1 MARVIHAQLTP
12 QAREVLR
19 LRDGSINRAGR
30 TLHDWL
36 VHSFETTATSRA
48 QQASL
53 FAETIPVDD
62 DVPLLLEALARV
74 TRRTPDDL
82 VEAWALEEPTQE
94 ERAGQAQTTTW
105 PVSLSDAVRGKVIE
119 LLDLAETLFEE
130 TVADAQRRLGSYPEG
145 QEAESAAAE
154 LYRALRSVLGLSTE

>member
-12 QAREVLR
+12 QAREALR
-19 LRDGSINRAGR
+19 LRNSSTNRAGW
-30 TLHDWL
+30 TLRYWL
-36 VHSFETTATSRA
+36 IRSFEATATSQD

-82 VEAWALEEPTQE
+82 VEAWALEEPAPE
-94 ERAGQAQTTTW
+94 ERTGQVKTMTP
-105 PVSLSDAVRGKVIE
+105 PVSLPDDVRGKVSE

-130 TVADAQRRLGSYPEG
+130 TVADAQRRLESYPEG
-145 QEAESAAAE
+145 EEAERASAE
-154 LYRALRSVLGLSTE
+154 LYRALRSVLGLSRE

>member
-19 LRDGSINRAGR
+19 LRDGGINRAGR
-30 TLHDWL
+30 TLRDWL
-36 VHSFETTATSRA
+36 VHFFETTATSRA

-82 VEAWALEEPTQE
+82 VEAWALEEPAPE
-94 ERAGQAQTTTW
+94 ERTGQVKTMTP
-105 PVSLSDAVRGKVIE
+105 PVSLPDDVRGKVLE
-119 LLDLAETLFEE
+119 LLDLVETLFEE
-130 TVADAQRRLGSYPEG
+130 TIADAQRRLGSYPEG

-154 LYRALRSVLGLSTE
+154 LYRALRSVLGLSRE

>member
-1 MARVIHAQLTP
+1 MTRTLHVSLSTEARETLRQSMARA
-12 QAREVLR
+12 
-19 LRDGSINRAGR
+19 NRAGQ
-30 TLHDWL
+30 TLRDWL
-36 VHSFETTATSRA
+36 VRSFEATATSRA

-94 ERAGQAQTTTW
+94 ERAGQAQTTTP
-105 PVSLSDAVRGKVIE
+105 PVSLPEDVRGKVSE
-119 LLDLAETLFEE
+119 LLDLVETLFEE
-130 TVADAQRRLGSYPEG
+130 TIADAQRRLGGYPEG
-145 QEAESAAAE
+145 QEAERAAAE
-154 LYRALRSVLGLSTE
+154 LYRALRSVLALSRE

>member
-12 QAREVLR
+12 QAREALR
-19 LRDGSINRAGR
+19 LRNSSTNRAGW
-30 TLHDWL
+30 TLRDWL
-36 VHSFETTATSRA
+36 IRSFEATATLRD

-82 VEAWALEEPTQE
+82 VETWAIEEPTQE
-94 ERAGQAQTTTW
+94 ERAGQAQTTTP
-105 PVSLSDAVRGKVIE
+105 PVSLPDEVCGKVAE
-119 LLDLAETLFEE
+119 LLDLVETLFEE
-130 TVADAQRRLGSYPEG
+130 TVADAQRQLGSYPEG
-145 QEAESAAAE
+145 QEAERAAAE
-154 LYRALRSVLGLSTE
+154 IYRALRSVLGLSRE

>member
-12 QAREVLR
+12 QARDVLR
-19 LRDGSINRAGR
+19 LRDGGINRAGR
-30 TLHDWL
+30 TLRNWL
-36 VHSFETTATSRA
+36 VHSFETTAVARA

-74 TRRTPDDL
+74 TKRTPDDL
-82 VEAWALEEPTQE
+82 VEAWALEEPIPE
-94 ERAGQAQTTTW
+94 ERTGQVKTMTS
-105 PVSLSDAVRGKVIE
+105 PVSLPEDVHGKVSE

-130 TVADAQRRLGSYPEG
+130 TIADAQQRLGSYPEG

-154 LYRALRSVLGLSTE
+154 LYRALRSVLGLSRE